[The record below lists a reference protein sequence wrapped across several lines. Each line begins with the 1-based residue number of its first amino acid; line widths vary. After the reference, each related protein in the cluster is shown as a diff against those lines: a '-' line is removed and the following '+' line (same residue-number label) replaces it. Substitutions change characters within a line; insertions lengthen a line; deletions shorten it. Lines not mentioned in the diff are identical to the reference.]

1 MSISIRPQMA
11 PIGPVHVRMT
21 GVVRGDQKGPGIG
34 IVNAPTAA
42 EATAELHRVARVA
55 GADKVVSVAA
65 DYRRAAL
72 AGGTTSTQW
81 RIEVQAWG
89 TAMAPAQPDAAEE
102 PQDAQQQDA
111 KKQDADKARDADAAR
126 KAQDGQARANDA
138 ARTEDAPEARKDA
151 PPAAPPPPVEA
162 SPAPA
167 PPPAAASAEAAPAP
181 APASATEPAPV
192 STSER

>member
-1 MSISIRPQMA
+1 MSFSIRPQLT
-11 PIGPVHVRMT
+11 PIGPVHVRMS
-21 GVVRGDQKGPGIG
+21 GVVRGDQKGPGIA

-72 AGGTTSTQW
+72 AGGTASTQW

-89 TAMAPAQPDAAEE
+89 TAMGPPRPEPSEE
-102 PQDAQQQDA
+102 PEAPSRDDAEKARADESA
-111 KKQDADKARDADAAR
+111 KKARDTEAKGQEEA
-126 KAQDGQARANDA
+126 KAEA
-138 ARTEDAPEARKDA
+138 APEPRQPSP
-151 PPAAPPPPVEA
+151 PPAPVAA

-167 PPPAAASAEAAPAP
+167 PAPAP
-181 APASATEPAPV
+181 APEASSVPRAEASPAPPPPGD
-192 STSER
+192 R

>member
-1 MSISIRPQMA
+1 VSSSIRPQMA

-81 RIEVQAWG
+81 RIDVQAWG
-89 TAMAPAQPDAAEE
+89 TAMAPAKPDAAED

-111 KKQDADKARDADAAR
+111 KKQDADKARDADSAR
-126 KAQDGQARANDA
+126 KAQDSQARADDA
-138 ARTEDAPEARKDA
+138 ARTEDAPEARRA
-151 PPAAPPPPVEA
+151 PAPAAPSPPAEA

-181 APASATEPAPV
+181 APAPEPAPV

>member
-1 MSISIRPQMA
+1 MSMSIRPQLT

-42 EATAELHRVARVA
+42 EATAELHRVARVV
-55 GADKVVSVAA
+55 GADKVVSVAS

-72 AGGTTSTQW
+72 AGGTASTQW

-89 TAMAPAQPDAAEE
+89 TAMGPSKPDAAEE
-102 PQDAQQQDA
+102 PQDPQQQE
-111 KKQDADKARDADAAR
+111 ADKARDADAAK
-126 KAQDGQARANDA
+126 KAQAAQAKATDDAKTSDA
-138 ARTEDAPEARKDA
+138 AKATDAAEARKAEA
-151 PPAAPPPPVEA
+151 PV
-162 SPAPA
+162 APA
-167 PPPAAASAEAAPAP
+167 PPAQAAPAP
-181 APASATEPAPV
+181 AAPAPPAVEASAPSPVPAPESPPV